1 MLEKTV
7 EAYLVER
14 VRALGGTA
22 YKFTSPARASVPDR
36 IVILPPGRIFFVEV
50 KRPGGKLTRGQE
62 REHEH
67 LRRLGADVRVLD
79 SIGAINAF
87 LNEVQAV
94 AADGEALDEDRI
106 DWIAN
111 AHCPGGTAY
120 PVNVKN
126 AIREALREARA
137 AVSPATATGLPAWF
151 DTFLTNVCEI
161 PDRNSPDG
169 EPDAIIA
176 TLVELKNCALNA
188 IEQCA
193 GHKPATADER
203 AAHASIRGLIVS
215 DAYASSFQTMGQYRC
230 ALIAEIDAGTSDLE
244 SSFQKFCEHYI
255 DAADDIDRTWLLR
268 TLTSWQRW
276 VGMRASQAAAPAGA
290 REPVGSVRVNIVRLT
305 REVSEPVLT
314 LSREFEALLDAS
326 PGTDFRLYGVPAD
339 AREPFQARV
348 QPWMMECFG
357 PTIAADTIERNHRFL
372 EEALELVQS
381 LGCTASEAHQLVD
394 YTFGRPIGEPMQ
406 EVGGVMTTLAALCL
420 ANTLDMHAAG
430 EAELARISAPAMVE
444 KIRAKQAAKPKHSPL
459 PEATADAGE
468 AVALTAAARDVLAER
483 ARQVSVEGWTPEH
496 DDQYTKGELAQAAS
510 LYAVSDLKRGDP
522 PLMWPW
528 HANWWKP
535 STPRRNRVKA
545 TALMLAEIE
554 RLDRAEASQGAQ
566 GGKGGEA

>member
-36 IVILPPGRIFFVEV
+36 TVILPPGRIFFIEV

-67 LRRLGADVRVLD
+67 LHRLGVDVRVLD

-87 LNEVQAV
+87 LNEVQTAAAPAAPVAELTEADPADRPKPTLTLTGAQLLEALDFIAPDRAADQLESEVSFQHGKGHDGEGMYCWATEYPNEGAMKIDGSTVAAQAV
-94 AADGEALDEDRI
+94 AADGAALDEDRI

-126 AIREALREARA
+126 AIREALRYARA
-137 AVSPATATGLPAWF
+137 AVSPATA
-151 DTFLTNVCEI
+151 
-161 PDRNSPDG
+161 
-169 EPDAIIA
+169 
-176 TLVELKNCALNA
+176 
-188 IEQCA
+188 
-193 GHKPATADER
+193 DER
-203 AAHASIRGLIVS
+203 AAFDVLREYLRQLNGAFSATLDSGYAPGS
-215 DAYASSFQTMGQYRC
+215 DAAKKARSQFYKTMSNFE
-230 ALIAEIDAGTSDLE
+230 ALID
-244 SSFQKFCEHYI
+244 
-255 DAADDIDRTWLLR
+255 
-268 TLTSWQRW
+268 TLA
-276 VGMRASQAAAPAGA
+276 RASQAAAPADA
-290 REPVGSVRVNIVRLT
+290 REPLPYQKTFDAIAAATSISAGGYVSISV
-305 REVSEPVLT
+305 
-314 LSREFEALLDAS
+314 EAFCKAF
-326 PGTDFRLYGVPAD
+326 GAVPAD
-339 AREPFQARV
+339 AV
-348 QPWMMECFG
+348 
-357 PTIAADTIERNHRFL
+357 
-372 EEALELVQS
+372 
-381 LGCTASEAHQLVD
+381 
-394 YTFGRPIGEPMQ
+394 
-406 EVGGVMTTLAALCL
+406 
-420 ANTLDMHAAG
+420 
-430 EAELARISAPAMVE
+430 
-444 KIRAKQAAKPKHSPL
+444 
-459 PEATADAGE
+459 E
-468 AVALTAAARDVLAER
+468 AVLTAAARDVLAER

-554 RLDRAEASQGAQ
+554 RLDRAEAREQGAQ
-566 GGKGGEA
+566 GGKGGDRG